1 VGKITPIVSG
11 FEYRFTLKG
20 MNNKISLHFS
30 IECAFRDSYRV
41 RFMFLEKMLQSQ
53 GFGSRKH
60 CQQLI
65 KNGAIAIQGEVIT
78 NAKHKL
84 DLNNLSFSVYG
95 ESFAYREKVY
105 IALNKPQDYECSHQ
119 ATHHFSVF
127 DLFDDVLMNR
137 GLQCVGRLDQ
147 DTSGLLLLTD
157 DGQFLQALTH
167 PKKHVAKVY
176 QMQTA
181 DPVTEQQIQ
190 QLQQGVELRNESG
203 VFAATDVIQLAENE
217 LQLTI
222 HQGVYHQ
229 VKRMLAAVGNKVERL
244 HRRQIGALVLPEL
257 EQGKWIYLTEQQVEL
272 AKTRMVI

>member
-1 VGKITPIVSG
+1 
-11 FEYRFTLKG
+11 
-20 MNNKISLHFS
+20 
-30 IECAFRDSYRV
+30 
-41 RFMFLEKMLQSQ
+41 MFLEKMLQSQ

-84 DLNNLSFSVYG
+84 DLNHLSFSVYG
-95 ESFAYREKVY
+95 ERFEYREKVY

-176 QMQTA
+176 RMQTA
-181 DPVTEQQIQ
+181 DSVTEQQIQ

-203 VFAATDVIQLAENE
+203 VFAATDVILLAENE

-244 HRRQIGALVLPEL
+244 HRQQIGALVLPEL
-257 EQGKWIYLTEQQVEL
+257 EQGKWIYLDEQQVEL

>member
-1 VGKITPIVSG
+1 
-11 FEYRFTLKG
+11 
-20 MNNKISLHFS
+20 
-30 IECAFRDSYRV
+30 
-41 RFMFLEKMLQSQ
+41 MFLEKMLQSQ

-65 KNGAIAIQGEVIT
+65 KNGAIAVQGEVIT
-78 NAKHKL
+78 NTKHKL
-84 DLNNLSFSVYG
+84 NLKNLSFSVYG
-95 ESFAYREKVY
+95 ESFDYREKVY

-127 DLFDDVLMNR
+127 DLFDDALINR

-167 PKKHVAKVY
+167 PKKHVAKIY
-176 QMQTA
+176 RMQTA

-190 QLQQGVELRNESG
+190 QLRQGVELRNESG
-203 VFAATDVIQLAENE
+203 VFAATEVIQHAENE

-244 HRRQIGALVLPEL
+244 HRQQIGALALPEL
-257 EQGKWIYLTEQQVEL
+257 EQGKWIYLTDQQVEL
-272 AKTRMVI
+272 AKTRMSI

>member
-1 VGKITPIVSG
+1 
-11 FEYRFTLKG
+11 
-20 MNNKISLHFS
+20 
-30 IECAFRDSYRV
+30 
-41 RFMFLEKMLQSQ
+41 MFLEKMLQSQ

-84 DLNNLSFSVYG
+84 DLNHLSFSVYG
-95 ESFAYREKVY
+95 ERFEYREKVY

-176 QMQTA
+176 RMQTA
-181 DPVTEQQIQ
+181 DSVTEQQIQ

-203 VFAATDVIQLAENE
+203 SFAATDVILLAENE

-244 HRRQIGALVLPEL
+244 HRQQIGALVLPEL
-257 EQGKWIYLTEQQVEL
+257 EQGKWIYLDEQQVEL

>member
-1 VGKITPIVSG
+1 
-11 FEYRFTLKG
+11 
-20 MNNKISLHFS
+20 
-30 IECAFRDSYRV
+30 
-41 RFMFLEKMLQSQ
+41 MFLEKMLQSQ

-65 KNGAIAIQGEVIT
+65 KNGAVSVEGEKIDQP
-78 NAKHKL
+78 KHKL
-84 DLNNLSFSVYG
+84 DLNNLSFSVYDQHF
-95 ESFAYREKVY
+95 EYREKVY
-105 IALNKPQDYECSHQ
+105 IALNKPQGYECSHQ

-127 DLFDDVLMNR
+127 DFFNDVLMNR

-176 QMQTA
+176 QMETV
-181 DPVTEQQIQ
+181 DPVTEQQIL
-190 QLQQGVELRNESG
+190 QLQHGVELHNESG
-203 VFAATDVIQLAENE
+203 IFAATNVVQLAENE
-217 LQLTI
+217 LQMTI

-244 HRRQIGALVLPEL
+244 QRQQIGALTLPEL
-257 EQGKWIYLTEQQVEL
+257 EQGKWIYLNAEQVQL
-272 AKTRMVI
+272 AKTRMTT

>member
-1 VGKITPIVSG
+1 
-11 FEYRFTLKG
+11 
-20 MNNKISLHFS
+20 
-30 IECAFRDSYRV
+30 
-41 RFMFLEKMLQSQ
+41 MFLEKMLQSQ

-84 DLNNLSFSVYG
+84 DLNHLSFSVYG
-95 ESFAYREKVY
+95 EHFEYREKVY

-176 QMQTA
+176 RMQTA
-181 DPVTEQQIQ
+181 DSVTEQQIQ

-203 VFAATDVIQLAENE
+203 VFAATDVIQLSENE

-244 HRRQIGALVLPEL
+244 HRQQIGALALPEL
-257 EQGKWIYLTEQQVEL
+257 EQGKWIYLDEQQVEL

>member
-1 VGKITPIVSG
+1 MKDQI
-11 FEYRFTLKG
+11 
-20 MNNKISLHFS
+20 
-30 IECAFRDSYRV
+30 
-41 RFMFLEKMLQSQ
+41 MFLEKMLQSQ

-65 KNGAIAIQGEVIT
+65 KNGAVSIEGEKIDQP
-78 NAKHKL
+78 KHKL
-84 DLNNLSFSVYG
+84 DLNNLSFSVYDQHF
-95 ESFAYREKVY
+95 EYREKVY
-105 IALNKPQDYECSHQ
+105 IALNKPQGYECSHQ

-127 DLFDDVLMNR
+127 DFFNDVLMNR

-176 QMQTA
+176 QMQTV
-181 DPVTEQQIQ
+181 DPVTEQQIL
-190 QLQQGVELRNESG
+190 QLQQGVELHNESG
-203 VFAATDVIQLAENE
+203 IFAATNVVQLAENE
-217 LQLTI
+217 LQMTI

-244 HRRQIGALVLPEL
+244 QRQQIGALTLPEL
-257 EQGKWIYLTEQQVEL
+257 EQGKWIYLNAEQVEL
-272 AKTRMVI
+272 AKTRMTT

>member
-1 VGKITPIVSG
+1 
-11 FEYRFTLKG
+11 
-20 MNNKISLHFS
+20 
-30 IECAFRDSYRV
+30 
-41 RFMFLEKMLQSQ
+41 MFLEKMLQSQ
-53 GFGSRKH
+53 GFGSRKY

-84 DLNNLSFSVYG
+84 DLNHLSFSVYG
-95 ESFAYREKVY
+95 EHFEYREKVY

-176 QMQTA
+176 RMQTA
-181 DPVTEQQIQ
+181 DSVTEQQIQ

-203 VFAATDVIQLAENE
+203 VFAATDVIQLSENE

-244 HRRQIGALVLPEL
+244 HRQQIGALALPEL
-257 EQGKWIYLTEQQVEL
+257 EQGKWIYLDEQQVEL

>member
-1 VGKITPIVSG
+1 
-11 FEYRFTLKG
+11 
-20 MNNKISLHFS
+20 
-30 IECAFRDSYRV
+30 
-41 RFMFLEKMLQSQ
+41 MFLEKMLQSQ

-84 DLNNLSFSVYG
+84 DLNHLSFSVYG
-95 ESFAYREKVY
+95 EHFEYREKVY

-176 QMQTA
+176 RMQTA

-203 VFAATDVIQLAENE
+203 IFAATDVILLAENE

-244 HRRQIGALVLPEL
+244 HRQQIGALTLPEL
-257 EQGKWIYLTEQQVEL
+257 EQGKWIYLDEQQVEL

>member
-1 VGKITPIVSG
+1 
-11 FEYRFTLKG
+11 
-20 MNNKISLHFS
+20 
-30 IECAFRDSYRV
+30 
-41 RFMFLEKMLQSQ
+41 MFLEKMLQSQ

-84 DLNNLSFSVYG
+84 DLNHLSFSVYG
-95 ESFAYREKVY
+95 EHFEYREKVY

-176 QMQTA
+176 RMQTA
-181 DPVTEQQIQ
+181 DSVTEQQIQ

-203 VFAATDVIQLAENE
+203 IFAATDVILLAENE

-244 HRRQIGALVLPEL
+244 HRQQIGALALPEL
-257 EQGKWIYLTEQQVEL
+257 EQGKWIYLDEQQVEL